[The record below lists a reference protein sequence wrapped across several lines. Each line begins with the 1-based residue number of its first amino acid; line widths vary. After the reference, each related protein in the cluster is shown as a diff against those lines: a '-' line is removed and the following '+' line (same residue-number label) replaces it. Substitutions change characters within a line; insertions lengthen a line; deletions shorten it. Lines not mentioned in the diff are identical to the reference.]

1 MNPNAL
7 PLDISSPVT
16 HGENKFI
23 SRDNKRIKLTNPDE
37 LQPDISTDVENKSV
51 STDNKGTGEYM
62 YSYGLAPCMENQGES
77 WKSMLSST
85 SVTGGDKSV
94 STDNKNTEECDYDFG
109 HNVKKLDESD
119 QEKLDE
125 MVKEA
130 HMYNITRFMGGCSF
144 YFGPP

>member
-7 PLDISSPVT
+7 PPDISSPVT

-37 LQPDISTDVENKSV
+37 LQPDISTDGENKSV
-51 STDNKGTGEYM
+51 SKGTGEHM
-62 YSYGLAPCMENQGES
+62 YTYALEPCMENERFS
-77 WKSMLSST
+77 MFDKTKSIFT
-85 SVTGGDKSV
+85 EENGFGGD
-94 STDNKNTEECDYDFG
+94 
-109 HNVKKLDESD
+109 VKKLGEVD
-119 QEKLDE
+119 QKVLDA

-130 HMYNITRFMGGCSF
+130 HVYNITRFMGGYSF